1 MIRRIFIVS
10 QSGFTLIELII
21 VFSIITIL
29 SSIGIAGFVSY
40 NHSQTVDTYMKEF
53 KSTLFTARS
62 RALSQLRDS
71 LCFSY
76 GFTGQGYELQGY
88 QVVACCSFG
97 TLCQSQSCNNATNNY
112 ELQAVYAYPDGSGR
126 TTQTCVGK
134 KFADPNVA
142 IDSSSMTTATYFF
155 FSAVTGAVTTNAS
168 TGEISQ
174 IGFTG
179 YNITKLATVSATGVI
194 Q

>member
-1 MIRRIFIVS
+1 MIKRFCIVS

-71 LCFSY
+71 LCFSN

-88 QVVACCSFG
+88 QVVACCTFG
-97 TLCQSQSCNNATNNY
+97 TLCQSQSCNNITNNY
-112 ELQAVYAYPDGSGR
+112 ELQAVYANANGSGK

-134 KFADPNVA
+134 KFADPNVT
-142 IDSSSMTTATYFF
+142 IDSSSKTTATYFF
-155 FSAVTGAVTTNAS
+155 FAAVTGAVTTNAAA
-168 TGEISQ
+168 GKLSQ
-174 IGFTG
+174 IGLTG
-179 YNITKLATVSATGVI
+179 YGTTKLATVSATGVI